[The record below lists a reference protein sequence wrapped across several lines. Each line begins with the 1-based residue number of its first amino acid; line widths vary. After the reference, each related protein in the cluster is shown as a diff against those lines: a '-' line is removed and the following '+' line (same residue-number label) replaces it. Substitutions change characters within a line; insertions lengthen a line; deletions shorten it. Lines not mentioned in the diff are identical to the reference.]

1 MSGRRSYTRF
11 NISPSS
17 EGVLRV
23 VRDVVVQRA
32 DGEEFVVI
40 DRDAGIVG
48 DVLTLESAEGESS
61 LNGRTQV
68 VESVPVIIDGTVRHR
83 LRLRRVSEPDGKGG
97 RSGGEQE

>member
-1 MSGRRSYTRF
+1 MSGRRSYQRF

-23 VRDVVVQRA
+23 VRDVAVQRTEG
-32 DGEEFVVI
+32 DEFVVI

-48 DVLTLESAEGESS
+48 DVVTLESADGEAT

-83 LRLRRVSEPDGKGG
+83 LRLRRVPGG
-97 RSGGEQE
+97 AASVSQTGGDA